1 MNEALLLVS
10 EALPGISLRSA
21 ALADCDRLRA
31 WKNENRQY
39 FFFQDL
45 ISPEG
50 QRRWF
55 AGYLLRPDDWMFM
68 VLEGDRSIGCMGF
81 RARDGQAD
89 VYNVILGQAD
99 DGGRGLMSG
108 AFRLMCSFARQELGV
123 PVVARV
129 LKTNPA
135 LAWYRKRGFDVVGE
149 EDTHVLIR
157 LSEQRFEPVAVSR
170 KELES

>member
-1 MNEALLLVS
+1 MNEAFLLVS
-10 EALPGISLRSA
+10 AALPGISLRTA
-21 ALADCDRLRA
+21 ALPDCDHLRA

-39 FFFQDL
+39 FFFRDI

-50 QRRWF
+50 QRQWF

-81 RARDGQAD
+81 RARDGEAD
-89 VYNVILGQAD
+89 VYNVILGNSA
-99 DGGRGLMSG
+99 DGGRGLMTG
-108 AFRLMCSFARQELGV
+108 AFRLMCSFAREELGV
-123 PVVARV
+123 PVVAQV

-135 LAWYRKRGFDVVGE
+135 LAWYCKRGFDVVGE

-157 LSEQRFEPVAVSR
+157 LSEERFEPTAVSR
-170 KELES
+170 KELKS